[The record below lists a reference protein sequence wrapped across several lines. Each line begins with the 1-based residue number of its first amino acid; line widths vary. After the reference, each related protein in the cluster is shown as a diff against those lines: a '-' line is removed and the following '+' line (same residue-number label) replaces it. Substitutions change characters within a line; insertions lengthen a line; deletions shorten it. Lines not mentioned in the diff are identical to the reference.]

1 MVYFIEIKESIIKSD
16 KFNLLLKGVFQII
29 VIVVI
34 LQYLLNKM
42 DR

>member
-1 MVYFIEIKESIIKSD
+1 MEYFIEIKEFIIKSD
-16 KFNLLLKGVFQII
+16 KFNLSLKGVFQII

-34 LQYLLNKM
+34 LLYLLNKM